1 MNCLVVCDKIRP
13 IPLESRGVKF
23 VANWDIFHS
32 DRLETERD
40 LTSGTVRA
48 GVASGA
54 ISPDDLI
61 RPAGATTPW
70 TRVGEVPSLGQA
82 KPAAK
87 PTPAPAPAPKR
98 EPPPPAARAKPE
110 PPPPPVAK
118 AKPEP
123 PPELPPEPLFPSLPP
138 GPELDLPFLHDEE
151 DAPPM
156 ALFADDDDDDDDVRN
171 IEVADAIILPEDEE
185 DEDEEPKVAD
195 AVIVDD
201 DDDEDDDE
209 PVLHVSAP
217 KLTLPGP
224 HGRET
229 FGQFAD
235 EEASSAELVTW
246 DDDLDFDPLE
256 EDEAATAFTL
266 TRKSAETVEELDLA
280 AMVDVAF
287 QLVLFFLV
295 TATTILYKSLEVPKP
310 NPETKQ
316 EAAAAGNPKTLDD
329 MQDVFILVQIDTNGN
344 VKIDHEPI
352 QPDMNALISAL
363 RKARESTDRRA
374 MLLSADF
381 TTPHKAA
388 VLAYDAANEIGLS
401 IAIARPA
408 PPNPNAPPPAPP
420 PAPAPAAKGG

>member
-1 MNCLVVCDKIRP
+1 
-13 IPLESRGVKF
+13 
-23 VANWDIFHS
+23 
-32 DRLETERD
+32 
-40 LTSGTVRA
+40 
-48 GVASGA
+48 
-54 ISPDDLI
+54 
-61 RPAGATTPW
+61 
-70 TRVGEVPSLGQA
+70 
-82 KPAAK
+82 
-87 PTPAPAPAPKR
+87 
-98 EPPPPAARAKPE
+98 
-110 PPPPPVAK
+110 
-118 AKPEP
+118 
-123 PPELPPEPLFPSLPP
+123 
-138 GPELDLPFLHDEE
+138 
-151 DAPPM
+151 M
-156 ALFADDDDDDDDVRN
+156 ALFADDEDDDEDEDIPR

-185 DEDEEPKVAD
+185 DEEPPVAD
-195 AVIVDD
+195 AVIVE
-201 DDDEDDDE
+201 DDEDDDDE

-229 FGQFAD
+229 FGEFAD
-235 EEASSAELVTW
+235 EDPSSAELVTW

-256 EDEAATAFTL
+256 EDEAAAAFTL

-344 VKIDHEPI
+344 VKIDHETI

-363 RKARESTDRRA
+363 RKARETTDRRA

-381 TTPHKAA
+381 STPHRAA

-408 PPNPNAPPPAPP
+408 PPNPNAPPPANAPPP
-420 PAPAPAAKGG
+420 PAAPAAKGG